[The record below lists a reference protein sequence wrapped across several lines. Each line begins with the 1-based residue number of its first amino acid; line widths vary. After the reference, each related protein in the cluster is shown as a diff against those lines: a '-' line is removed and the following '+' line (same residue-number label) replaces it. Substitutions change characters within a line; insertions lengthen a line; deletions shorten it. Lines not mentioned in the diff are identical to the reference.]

1 MHLFGRQG
9 LSACIERKHNMQKK
23 SRFALLI
30 FINFIWMFLIY
41 QGCIQLGARMESALP
56 YQICTIAFAA
66 AAIVLFLVYWIKTHP
81 KEGADNVLGDK
92 GKVLLSFF
100 FPILIVFLLDF
111 IDLFILQYFKQLLS
125 SLG

>member
-1 MHLFGRQG
+1 MH
-9 LSACIERKHNMQKK
+9 KK
-23 SRFALLI
+23 TRFALLI
-30 FINFIWMFLIY
+30 LINFIWMFLVY
-41 QGCIQLGARMESALP
+41 QGCIYLGARMKSALP
-56 YQICTIAFAA
+56 YQICTIVFAA

-81 KEGADNVLGDK
+81 KEGADNVPKDK

-111 IDLFILQYFKQLLS
+111 IDLYILQYFKQLLF